1 MDNNIMDWGD
11 VIESDGQEHKVLPEG
26 DYDFTITKFE
36 RGRFPGSPKIPPC
49 NKAILTLNVN
59 GVTIKTDL
67 ILYKTLEWKLAA
79 FFRSIGQKKHGEKLT
94 MDWNKVE
101 GANGRARISIRKY
114 ERGGQTYEINDVA
127 EWLDPVE
134 QTGFTET
141 KDKGPWGDV

>member
-49 NKAILTLNVN
+49 NKAILTLSVN
-59 GVTIKTDL
+59 GITIKTDL

-79 FFRSIGQKKHGEKLT
+79 FFRSIGMPGNLT
-94 MDWNKVE
+94 ELGVRPTEEDI
-101 GANGRARISIRKY
+101 RALALDATMNDTLRLSRIRPLDA
-114 ERGGQTYEINDVA
+114 QAVA
-127 EWLDPVE
+127 EIYRNAR
-134 QTGFTET
+134 
-141 KDKGPWGDV
+141 